1 MISLWNYATM
11 KAGER
16 FWHIFD
22 KVVTVFMFF
31 AAAIVIFDAVAVTL
45 DVIFR
50 YTLSVTWAGLF
61 EVTEY
66 TILWITFLAT
76 TWVLRANIHVRTEM
90 VVNFLNPRHRA
101 LTNIVASIIGIF
113 LLAFMTWYTAKLTLH
128 DIQTHFVLSS
138 VLEPIKWPIEIIIP
152 IGFFLLLLQL
162 IRNVHGY
169 LVNWRTT
176 YRGQQMTSDRITG
189 GKS

>member
-1 MISLWNYATM
+1 M

-22 KVVTVFMFF
+22 KVVDVFMYL

-45 DVIFR
+45 DVILR
-50 YTLSVTWAGLF
+50 YTLSLTWAGLF

-90 VVNFLNPRHRA
+90 VVNFLNPKHKS
-101 LTNIVASIIGIF
+101 LTNIIASIICIF

-169 LVNWRTT
+169 LVNWRAS
-176 YRGQQMTSDRITG
+176 YGRQQTLSDSMSG